1 MTCVRQQPRHVDSA
15 LIGQAEIKDTAAP
28 IRHSSLMLDDE
39 IIQRI
44 ERFAFRRAP
53 VAAERRNKGYTL
65 LHAGDRGAD
74 RKASSHRKRR
84 PMETLYWSSWK
95 QHWAPV
101 GPFGRTVAPL
111 DEALRIIAFEPIFWA
126 GLMTSGGTKMCKV
139 ELRVDKWSACRG

>member
-1 MTCVRQQPRHVDSA
+1 LTCVRQQPRHVDSA

-65 LHAGDRGAD
+65 LHAETGAPIA
-74 RKASSHRKRR
+74 RLR
-84 PMETLYWSSWK
+84 PIGRDDQMEILYWSWK

-126 GLMTSGGTKMCKV
+126 GL
-139 ELRVDKWSACRG
+139 

>member
-65 LHAGDRGAD
+65 LHAETGAPIA
-74 RKASSHRKRR
+74 RLR
-84 PMETLYWSSWK
+84 PIGRDDQMEILYWSSWK

-126 GLMTSGGTKMCKV
+126 GL
-139 ELRVDKWSACRG
+139 

>member
-1 MTCVRQQPRHVDSA
+1 LTCVRQQPRHVDSA
-15 LIGQAEIKDTAAP
+15 LIGQAEIKDTTAP

-65 LHAGDRGAD
+65 LHAETGAPIA
-74 RKASSHRKRR
+74 RLR
-84 PMETLYWSSWK
+84 PIGRDDQMEILYWSSWK

-126 GLMTSGGTKMCKV
+126 GL
-139 ELRVDKWSACRG
+139 

>member
-1 MTCVRQQPRHVDSA
+1 MTCVRQQPRHVNSA

-65 LHAGDRGAD
+65 LHAETGAPIA
-74 RKASSHRKRR
+74 RLR
-84 PMETLYWSSWK
+84 PIGRDDQMEILYWSSWK

-126 GLMTSGGTKMCKV
+126 GL
-139 ELRVDKWSACRG
+139 

>member
-1 MTCVRQQPRHVDSA
+1 LTCVRQQPRHVDSA

-65 LHAGDRGAD
+65 LHAETGAPIA
-74 RKASSHRKRR
+74 RLR
-84 PMETLYWSSWK
+84 PIGRDDQMEILYWSSWK

-126 GLMTSGGTKMCKV
+126 GL
-139 ELRVDKWSACRG
+139 

>member
-28 IRHSSLMLDDE
+28 IRHSTLILDDE

-65 LHAGDRGAD
+65 LHAETGAPIA
-74 RKASSHRKRR
+74 RLR
-84 PMETLYWSSWK
+84 PIGRDDQMEILYWSSWK

-126 GLMTSGGTKMCKV
+126 GL
-139 ELRVDKWSACRG
+139 

>member
-65 LHAGDRGAD
+65 LHAETGAPIA
-74 RKASSHRKRR
+74 RLR
-84 PMETLYWSSWK
+84 PIGRDDQMEILYWSSWK

-126 GLMTSGGTKMCKV
+126 
-139 ELRVDKWSACRG
+139 ESARKAGR

>member
-65 LHAGDRGAD
+65 LHADTGAPIG
-74 RKASSHRKRR
+74 RLR
-84 PMETLYWSSWK
+84 PIGRDDQMEILYWSSWK

-126 GLMTSGGTKMCKV
+126 GL
-139 ELRVDKWSACRG
+139 